1 MLYDYYKYFL
11 NYLIYLYGGSYEVKN
26 KFLYMYIDEDVFIVN
41 LLDGSRFN
49 KFTFY
54 HQNHVANKHF
64 HKQLTCK
71 DLECGIFRCFTHA
84 FNKKYDI
91 PYSKE
96 DWICFEKDA
105 LKYKMLDSKG
115 E

>member
-71 DLECGIFRCFTHA
+71 DLEYEIFRCFTHA